1 MPLHDT
7 VSTAC
12 CPSFSV
18 YIFPFFFFFNLSVWI
33 SILLMPVVFLLL
45 SSYCTLPHEIA
56 PLLLGRYEVLMT
68 ITCSHNWSS
77 WSSCVA
83 AAYNECKKKISSCS
97 SQTRNR
103 LEEKKK
109 VQTYPVSSPQTTS
122 KRFRNQSGTRSHSLS
137 LSRTPLLLITY
148 WFCPTDVSLSFWR
161 DSMPRR

>member
-103 LEEKKK
+103 LEKKK
-109 VQTYPVSSPQTTS
+109 KKFRHILSALHRPQA
-122 KRFRNQSGTRSHSLS
+122 NALGTRVEPGATAWALAGLH
-137 LSRTPLLLITY
+137 Y
-148 WFCPTDVSLSFWR
+148 F
-161 DSMPRR
+161 